1 MAQWSVESALR
12 GLITVGVAVVGA
24 CAGFTHTH
32 DAALRAG
39 QVGWLAWADA
49 VVVECMAVV
58 AGFELAK
65 ARKAGEPARWAAVV
79 LGLALVIQMGCQ
91 VAGVRHDW
99 GSWLFAALPA
109 VACLVIVKFWMH
121 SAPSTEVSKPVGT
134 EVRSVESSRVDVPEG
149 PIELPRPDR
158 SAEPSTATS
167 WPPRAA

>member
-1 MAQWSVESALR
+1 LTVESVLR
-12 GLITVGVAVVGA
+12 GLITAGVAVVGA

-65 ARKAGEPARWAAVV
+65 ARKANRPAGWAAAV
-79 LGLALVIQMGCQ
+79 LGLSLVIQLGCQ
-91 VAGVRHDW
+91 VSGVRRDW

-109 VACLVIVKFWMH
+109 LACLVIVKFWMH
-121 SAPSTEVSKPVGT
+121 SAPSTEVSKSVSAEVAPVLA
-134 EVRSVESSRVDVPEG
+134 EASRVDHPEEDLVQV
-149 PIELPRPDR
+149 ELPRAQPVR
-158 SAEPSTATS
+158 SS
-167 WPPRAA
+167 WPPAA